1 MNKFLKTGVVAT
13 VVASLALM
21 LSGCF
26 GEQKAEPISE
36 ASAISEAYVQVM
48 NQSFNHKKTVE
59 ELTDV
64 QKQSIANLGEQGTD
78 YENSFNYLKTVL
90 PLDHVYLDKDPLKAL
105 STGFG
110 VLTLMQSNTVGDVL
124 TTNVDTTH
132 ITLNETGDVA
142 TIPYTAVKF
151 TSEQDATTGLAKFL
165 NDSYATGE
173 KEKPGSGVVLH
184 LTDNGWAVEIATVYP
199 VPESQ
204 G

>member
-1 MNKFLKTGVVAT
+1 MNKFFKTGMVAT

-26 GEQKAEPISE
+26 GEQEPEPISE

-48 NQSFNHKKTVE
+48 NESFNHEKTVE
-59 ELTDV
+59 ELTEI
-64 QKQSIANLGEQGTD
+64 QQQSIANLGDEGID

-90 PLDHVYLDKDPLKAL
+90 PLEHIYIDEDPLKAL

-124 TTNVDTTH
+124 TTEVDATQ
-132 ITLNETGDVA
+132 ITLNEAGDVA

-151 TSEQDATTGLAKFL
+151 TSEQNDTTGLATFL

-173 KEKPGSGVVLH
+173 KENPGSGITLR
-184 LTDNGWAVEIATVYP
+184 LTDNGWVVEIESVYP

>member
-1 MNKFLKTGVVAT
+1 MNKFFKTGMVAT

-26 GEQKAEPISE
+26 GEQEPEPISE

-48 NQSFNHKKTVE
+48 NASFNHEKTVE
-59 ELTDV
+59 ELTEI
-64 QKQSIANLGEQGTD
+64 QQQSIANLGDEGID
-78 YENSFNYLKTVL
+78 YENSFSYLETVL
-90 PLDHVYLDKDPLKAL
+90 PLEHIYINEDPLKAL

-124 TTNVDTTH
+124 TTEVDATQ
-132 ITLNETGDVA
+132 ITLNEAGDVA

-151 TSEQDATTGLAKFL
+151 TSEQDETTGLAKFL

-173 KEKPGSGVVLH
+173 EENPGSGITLH
-184 LTDNGWAVEIATVYP
+184 LTDNGWAVEIESVYP
-199 VPESQ
+199 VPELQ